1 MKWSQEDADL
11 AQKFANYVS
20 DAEFRL
26 TGKQIIDMFG
36 CIKWYNKVCDDIS
49 NQLLPEEK
57 EKEKE
62 VEEPEQPEEP
72 KAEESPEPVY
82 EPVEGEGVQ
91 CPT

>member
-20 DAEFRL
+20 EAEFKL

-49 NQLLPEEK
+49 NELLPDEEEK
-57 EKEKE
+57 K
-62 VEEPEQPEEP
+62 VEEPEQDEEEKP
-72 KAEESPEPVY
+72 EESPEPVY
-82 EPVEGEGVQ
+82 EPVEGEEVE